1 MRRSCSLG
9 WRDSEYLAARPGRD
23 RVNRFV
29 VMLLVL
35 QRASYLVPAV
45 AGAFSADRLYRSAA
59 LNAVLLTVA
68 VAWNAALV
76 VTTRRRG
83 WFARWTVAADVA
95 VTCGLLLAVGANC
108 LGDFRAPAN
117 WSSSALMATGALTG
131 AVAESLAWA
140 WALLPPALAY
150 LVAHAGDL
158 GSRYP
163 LPIDIAVRLN
173 SYLWFAA
180 IVCFIHRYLRA
191 QANRLDD
198 LADRRLAA
206 ETGHVADQ
214 ARSAERLAHYRRLHD
229 TVLTTLTAIA
239 RGGLDHREE
248 QVRLRCAAD
257 AEYVRLLI
265 GREGT
270 GTAARLE
277 DGLAKVITRASGLG
291 LRVRYAA
298 AALPERVPAA
308 VVSALADASQEA
320 LNNVALHSA
329 TKEAWLTVVGEDAH
343 GNGPGNVPDDGRGH
357 RVTVR
362 VVDRGRGFDPA
373 STTPGF
379 GLASSVAGRMREV
392 GGQATVLSAEGEGTC
407 VELVW
412 PGDPAGSGTGR
423 SSTVTSTGTEA
434 GPGGAG
440 RQGDRGV
447 HG

>member
-45 AGAFSADRLYRSAA
+45 AGVFSADRLYRSAA
-59 LNAVLLTVA
+59 LNVVLLAVA

-83 WFARWTVAADVA
+83 WFARWAVAADVA
-95 VTCGLLLAVGANC
+95 VTCGLLPAVGANC
-108 LGDFRAPAN
+108 LGDSRAPAN

-173 SYLWFAA
+173 SYLWFAV

-198 LADRRLAA
+198 LADRRLAT

-277 DGLAKVITRASGLG
+277 DSLAKVITRASGLG

-298 AALPERVPAA
+298 ACLPERVPAA

-329 TKEAWLTVVGEDAH
+329 TKEAWLTVIGEDAH
-343 GNGPGNVPDDGRGH
+343 GNVPEDGRGR

-373 STTPGF
+373 STAPGF

-392 GGQATVLSAEGEGTC
+392 GGQVTVLSAEGEGTC

-412 PGDPAGSGTGR
+412 PGDPAGSGAGPVLDGHVNRDGARPPT
-423 SSTVTSTGTEA
+423 

-440 RQGDRGV
+440 RQSDRGA